1 MEGQY
6 YIVALFVVVIVVW
19 QFFAY
24 VRNVQRINRLNNL
37 FSKNEFNTLL
47 NEDGIVSIQN
57 NLASEDYKTTLKDV
71 NSYLAKNK
79 NKASDYH
86 IIKEI
91 VERNAHSVE
100 EEIDTMLSTPLYLG
114 LMATIIGIA
123 FGVIFFAIE
132 DLPNLLSG
140 DEIEV
145 NGIRTLL
152 TDVGIAMIASFAGVL
167 ATKMSTSKYN
177 DARRNMLSQ
186 KNVFLTWIQTEL
198 MPNLNDDL
206 TGALVKMTQDLNN
219 FNNTFAENTR
229 ELHETLQL
237 VTDNYENQ
245 VELLETIDKLKINKI
260 ASANIEVY
268 DKLKGCSDEIGKL
281 FNHLEQ
287 SERYITKV
295 IELNEKLGSIEE
307 RTKLSEELGRYFRD
321 EIEYVKDRQGQMRMT
336 MSQLDS
342 VIAEAL
348 SNLGTSVN
356 ANVQELTVVF
366 QRQNQSVQQLIE
378 EQQNALAES
387 LANQQLLIN
396 QKLSDM
402 EDPFKPVKDAFAD
415 MANQAKDGLV
425 SIQNV
430 FAEQNEMIRE
440 MFMRQNQMFMR
451 QNQMFEEALMH
462 QREAIHKKFSE
473 MPTQMNVLFDIART
487 LESINANVSSTYSQD
502 ELIQAIRGNKPIVKK
517 GKWKYLDKVMSYATP
532 ILLGATFVAL
542 VVLIIITC
550 LK

>member
-1 MEGQY
+1 MEVQYQY
-6 YIVALFVVVIVVW
+6 YIVALFVILIVVW
-19 QFFAY
+19 QLCSY

-47 NEDGIVSIQN
+47 NEEGVVSIQN

-295 IELNEKLGSIEE
+295 VELNEKLGSIEE

-440 MFMRQNQMFMR
+440 MFMRQNQMF
-451 QNQMFEEALMH
+451 EEALMQ
-462 QREAIHKKFSE
+462 QREAIHKKFAE
-473 MPTQMNVLFDIART
+473 MPTQMNVLYDIVRT
-487 LESINANVSSTYSQD
+487 LESINANVSSSYSQD
-502 ELIQAIRGNKPIVKK
+502 ELIQAIRGNKSIVKK
-517 GKWKYLDKVMSYATP
+517 GKWKYLDKVMPYAVP
-532 ILLGATFVAL
+532 ALLGGTFVAL
-542 VVLIIITC
+542 VILIVITC

>member
-24 VRNVQRINRLNNL
+24 IRNVQRINRLNNL

-47 NEDGIVSIQN
+47 NEEGVVSIQN

-140 DEIEV
+140 DKIEV

-295 IELNEKLGSIEE
+295 VELNEKLGSIEE

-415 MANQAKDGLV
+415 MANQAKVGLV

-440 MFMRQNQMFMR
+440 MFMRQNQMF
-451 QNQMFEEALMH
+451 EEALMQ
-462 QREAIHKKFSE
+462 QREAIHKKFAE

-487 LESINANVSSTYSQD
+487 LESINANVSSSYSQD
-502 ELIQAIRGNKPIVKK
+502 ELIQAIRGNKSIVKK
-517 GKWKYLDKVMSYATP
+517 RKWKYLDKVMPYAVP
-532 ILLGATFVAL
+532 ALLGATFVAL
-542 VVLIIITC
+542 VILIVITC

>member
-1 MEGQY
+1 MEGQYQY
-6 YIVALFVVVIVVW
+6 YIVALFVVAIVVW

-24 VRNVQRINRLNNL
+24 VRNIQRINRLNNL
-37 FSKNEFNTLL
+37 FNKNEFNTLL
-47 NEDGIVSIQN
+47 NEDGVVSIQN
-57 NLASEDYKTTLKDV
+57 GLASEDYNTTIKDI
-71 NSYLAKNK
+71 NSYLSKNK

-140 DEIEV
+140 KEIKVE
-145 NGIRTLL
+145 GISTLL
-152 TDVGIAMIASFAGVL
+152 TDIGIAMIASFVGVL

-177 DARRNMLSQ
+177 DARRNMLNQ

-219 FNNTFAENTR
+219 FNSTFAANTR
-229 ELHETLQL
+229 ELHETLQQ

-245 VELLETIDKLKINKI
+245 VELLETIDKLKINQI
-260 ASANIEVY
+260 ARANIDVY
-268 DKLKGCSDEIGKL
+268 EHLKNCTDEIGKL
-281 FNHLEQ
+281 FEHLRQ
-287 SERYITKV
+287 SENYITKV
-295 IELNEKLGSIEE
+295 VELNEKLGSIEE
-307 RTKLSEELGRYFRD
+307 RTKLSEELGNYFKN
-321 EIEYVKDRQGQMRMT
+321 EIEYVKDRQGQMRQT
-336 MSQLDS
+336 MSKLDS
-342 VIAEAL
+342 VIADAL
-348 SNLGTSVN
+348 SNLGVSVN
-356 ANVQELTVVF
+356 ANIQELTVVF

-396 QKLSDM
+396 QKLSEM
-402 EDPFKPVKDAFAD
+402 EDPFKPIKDAFAD

-425 SIQNV
+425 SIQSV
-430 FAEQNEMIRE
+430 FAEQNDVIRM
-440 MFMRQNQMFMR
+440 MFERQNQLL
-451 QNQMFEEALMH
+451 EESLMH
-462 QREAIHKKFSE
+462 QREAIQKKFSE

-487 LESINANVSSTYSQD
+487 LESINANVSSSYSQD
-502 ELIQAIRGNKPIVKK
+502 ELIQAIRGNKSVIKK
-517 GKWKYLDKVMSYATP
+517 GKWKYLDKVMPYAVP
-532 ILLGATFVAL
+532 ALLGATFVAL
-542 VVLIIITC
+542 IVLIVIIC

>member
-1 MEGQY
+1 MENQYQY
-6 YIVALFVVVIVVW
+6 YIVALFVILIVVW
-19 QFFAY
+19 QLCSY

-37 FSKNEFNTLL
+37 FNKNEFNTLL

-295 IELNEKLGSIEE
+295 VELNEKLGSIEE

-440 MFMRQNQMFMR
+440 MFMRQNQMF
-451 QNQMFEEALMH
+451 EEALMQ
-462 QREAIHKKFSE
+462 QREAIHKKFAE
-473 MPTQMNVLFDIART
+473 MPTQMNVLYDIVRT
-487 LESINANVSSTYSQD
+487 LESINANVSSSYSQD
-502 ELIQAIRGNKPIVKK
+502 ELIQAIRGNKSIVKK
-517 GKWKYLDKVMSYATP
+517 GKWKYLDKVIPYAVP
-532 ILLGATFVAL
+532 ALLGGTFVAL
-542 VVLIIITC
+542 VILIVITC

>member
-1 MEGQY
+1 MEYQY
-6 YIVALFVVVIVVW
+6 YIVALFVVAIVVW

-24 VRNVQRINRLNNL
+24 VRNIQRINRLNNL
-37 FSKNEFNTLL
+37 FNKNEFNTLL
-47 NEDGIVSIQN
+47 NEDGVVSIQN
-57 NLASEDYKTTLKDV
+57 DLASEDYKTTINDV

-140 DEIEV
+140 KEIKVE
-145 NGIRTLL
+145 GISTLL
-152 TDVGIAMIASFAGVL
+152 TDIGIAMIASFVGVL

-177 DARRNMLSQ
+177 DARRNMLNQ

-219 FNNTFAENTR
+219 FNSTFAANTR
-229 ELHETLQL
+229 ELHETLQQ

-245 VELLETIDKLKINKI
+245 VELLETIDKLKINQI
-260 ASANIEVY
+260 ARANIDVY
-268 DKLKGCSDEIGKL
+268 EHLKNCTDEIGKL
-281 FNHLEQ
+281 FEHLRQ
-287 SERYITKV
+287 SENYITKV
-295 IELNEKLGSIEE
+295 VELNEKLGSIEE
-307 RTKLSEELGRYFRD
+307 RTKLSEELGNYFKN
-321 EIEYVKDRQGQMRMT
+321 EIEYVKDRQGQMRQT
-336 MSQLDS
+336 MSKLDS
-342 VIAEAL
+342 VIADAL
-348 SNLGTSVN
+348 SNLGVSVN
-356 ANVQELTVVF
+356 ANIQELTVVF

-396 QKLSDM
+396 QKLSEM
-402 EDPFKPVKDAFAD
+402 EDPFKPIKDAFAD

-425 SIQNV
+425 SIQSV
-430 FAEQNEMIRE
+430 FAEQNDVIRM
-440 MFMRQNQMFMR
+440 MFERQNQLL
-451 QNQMFEEALMH
+451 EESLMH
-462 QREAIHKKFSE
+462 QREAIQKKFSE

-487 LESINANVSSTYSQD
+487 LESINANVSSSYSQD
-502 ELIQAIRGNKPIVKK
+502 ELIQAIRGNKSVIKK
-517 GKWKYLDKVMSYATP
+517 GKWKYLDKVMPYAVP
-532 ILLGATFVAL
+532 ALLGATFVAL
-542 VVLIIITC
+542 IVLIVIIC

>member
-1 MEGQY
+1 MEGQYQY
-6 YIVALFVVVIVVW
+6 YIVALFVILIVVW
-19 QFFAY
+19 QLCSY

-47 NEDGIVSIQN
+47 NEEGVVSIQN

-295 IELNEKLGSIEE
+295 VELNEKLGSIEE

-440 MFMRQNQMFMR
+440 MFMRQNQMF
-451 QNQMFEEALMH
+451 EEALMH

>member
-295 IELNEKLGSIEE
+295 VELNEKLGSIEE

-440 MFMRQNQMFMR
+440 MFMRQNQMF
-451 QNQMFEEALMH
+451 EEALMH

>member
-1 MEGQY
+1 MEGQYQY
-6 YIVALFVVVIVVW
+6 YIVALFVVAIVVW

-24 VRNVQRINRLNNL
+24 VRNIQRINRLNNL
-37 FSKNEFNTLL
+37 FNKNEFNTLL
-47 NEDGIVSIQN
+47 NEDGVVSIQN
-57 NLASEDYKTTLKDV
+57 GLASEDYNTTIKDI
-71 NSYLAKNK
+71 NSYLSKNK

-140 DEIEV
+140 KEIKVE
-145 NGIRTLL
+145 GISTLL
-152 TDVGIAMIASFAGVL
+152 TDIGIAMIASFVGVL

-177 DARRNMLSQ
+177 DARRNMLNQ

-219 FNNTFAENTR
+219 FNSTFAANTR
-229 ELHETLQL
+229 ELHETLQQ

-245 VELLETIDKLKINKI
+245 VELLETIDKLNINQI
-260 ASANIEVY
+260 ARANIDVY
-268 DKLKGCSDEIGKL
+268 EHLKNCTDEIGKL
-281 FNHLEQ
+281 FEHLRQ
-287 SERYITKV
+287 SENYITKV
-295 IELNEKLGSIEE
+295 VELNEKLGSIEE
-307 RTKLSEELGRYFRD
+307 RTKLSEELGNYFKN
-321 EIEYVKDRQGQMRMT
+321 EIEYVKDRQGQMRQT
-336 MSQLDS
+336 MSGLDS
-342 VIAEAL
+342 VIADAL
-348 SNLGTSVN
+348 SNLGVSVN
-356 ANVQELTVVF
+356 ANIQELTVVF

-396 QKLSDM
+396 QKLSEM
-402 EDPFKPVKDAFAD
+402 EDPFKPIKDAFAD

-425 SIQNV
+425 SIQSV
-430 FAEQNEMIRE
+430 FAEQNDVIRM
-440 MFMRQNQMFMR
+440 MFERQNQLL
-451 QNQMFEEALMH
+451 EESLMH
-462 QREAIHKKFSE
+462 QREAIQKKFSE

-487 LESINANVSSTYSQD
+487 LESINANVSSSYSQD
-502 ELIQAIRGNKPIVKK
+502 ELIQAIRTNKSISKK
-517 GKWKYLDKVMSYATP
+517 GKCKYLDKLMPYATP
-532 ILLGATFVAL
+532 IMLVATFIAL

>member
-1 MEGQY
+1 MEVQYQY
-6 YIVALFVVVIVVW
+6 YIVALFVILIVVW
-19 QFFAY
+19 QLCSY

-47 NEDGIVSIQN
+47 NEEGVVSIQN

-152 TDVGIAMIASFAGVL
+152 TDVGIAMIASFVGVL

-295 IELNEKLGSIEE
+295 VELNEKLGSIEE

-440 MFMRQNQMFMR
+440 MFMRQNQMF
-451 QNQMFEEALMH
+451 EEALMQ
-462 QREAIHKKFSE
+462 QREAIHKKFAE

-487 LESINANVSSTYSQD
+487 LESINANVSSSYSQD
-502 ELIQAIRGNKPIVKK
+502 ELIQAIRGNKSIVKK
-517 GKWKYLDKVMSYATP
+517 GKWKYLDKVMPYAVP
-532 ILLGATFVAL
+532 ALLGGTFVAL
-542 VVLIIITC
+542 VILIVITC

>member
-1 MEGQY
+1 MEGQYQY
-6 YIVALFVVVIVVW
+6 YIVALFVILIVVW
-19 QFFAY
+19 QVYAY
-24 VRNVQRINRLNNL
+24 IRNVQRINRLNNL
-37 FSKNEFNTLL
+37 FNKNEFNTLL
-47 NEDGIVSIQN
+47 NENGVVSIQN
-57 NLASEDYKTTLKDV
+57 NLASDDYEITLKDV

-123 FGVIFFAIE
+123 FGVVFFAIE
-132 DLPNLLSG
+132 DLPKLLSG
-140 DEIEV
+140 KEIEV

-152 TDVGIAMIASFAGVL
+152 TDVGIAMIASFVGVL

-177 DARRNMLSQ
+177 DARRNMLNQ
-186 KNVFLTWIQTEL
+186 KNIFLTWIQTEL

-219 FNNTFAENTR
+219 FNSTFAANTR
-229 ELHETLQL
+229 ELHETLQQ

-245 VELLETIDKLKINKI
+245 VELLETIDKLKINQI
-260 ASANIEVY
+260 ARANIDVY
-268 DKLKGCSDEIGKL
+268 EHLKNCTDEIGKL
-281 FNHLEQ
+281 FEHLKQ
-287 SERYITKV
+287 SENYITKV
-295 IELNEKLGSIEE
+295 VELNEKLGSIEA
-307 RTKLSEELGRYFRD
+307 RTKLSEELGTYFKN
-321 EIEYVKDRQGQMRMT
+321 EIEYVKDRQGQMRQT
-336 MSQLDS
+336 MSGLDS
-342 VIAEAL
+342 VIADAL
-348 SNLGTSVN
+348 SNLGVSVN

-396 QKLSDM
+396 QKLSEM
-402 EDPFKPVKDAFAD
+402 EDPFKPIKDAFVG
-415 MANQAKDGLV
+415 MAHQAEDGLV
-425 SIQNV
+425 SVKSV
-430 FAEQNEMIRE
+430 FAEQNDVIRM
-440 MFMRQNQMFMR
+440 MFERQNQLL
-451 QNQMFEEALMH
+451 EEALMH
-462 QREAIHKKFSE
+462 QREAMMRKFSE
-473 MPTQMNVLFDIART
+473 MPTQMNILFDIART
-487 LESINANVSSTYSQD
+487 LESINANVSSTYNQE
-502 ELIQAIRGNKPIVKK
+502 ELIQAIRTNKSISKK
-517 GKWKYLDKVMSYATP
+517 GRWKYFDKIILYATP
-532 ILLGATFVAL
+532 IMLGATFIAL

>member
-1 MEGQY
+1 MEGQYQY
-6 YIVALFVVVIVVW
+6 YIVALFVVAIVVW

-24 VRNVQRINRLNNL
+24 VRNIQRINRLNNL
-37 FSKNEFNTLL
+37 FNKNEFNTLL
-47 NEDGIVSIQN
+47 NEDGVVSIQN
-57 NLASEDYKTTLKDV
+57 DLASEDYKTTINDV

-123 FGVIFFAIE
+123 FGVIFFAIK
-132 DLPNLLSG
+132 DLPNLLNSENI
-140 DEIEV
+140 DPE
-145 NGIRTLL
+145 GISTLL
-152 TDVGIAMIASFAGVL
+152 TDIGIAMIASFVGVL

-219 FNNTFAENTR
+219 FNNTFAANTR
-229 ELHETLQL
+229 ELHETLQQ

-245 VELLETIDKLKINKI
+245 VELLEAIDKLKINQI
-260 ASANIEVY
+260 ARANIDVY
-268 DKLKGCSDEIGKL
+268 EHLKNCTDEIGKL
-281 FNHLEQ
+281 FEHLRQ
-287 SERYITKV
+287 SENYITKV
-295 IELNEKLGSIEE
+295 VELNEKLGSIEE
-307 RTKLSEELGRYFRD
+307 RTKLSEELGTYFKN
-321 EIEYVKDRQGQMRMT
+321 EIEYVKDRQGQMRQT
-336 MSQLDS
+336 MSRLDS
-342 VIAEAL
+342 VIADAL
-348 SNLGTSVN
+348 SNLGVSVN
-356 ANVQELTVVF
+356 ANIQELTVVF

-396 QKLSDM
+396 QKLSEM
-402 EDPFKPVKDAFAD
+402 EDPFKPIKDAFVD

-440 MFMRQNQMFMR
+440 MFMR